1 MPEKGRIVCGVGVFL
16 FLRRQWR
23 VRVLRELLTN
33 STIPGQI
40 STTADGRTRLDFVN
54 PRPDEIDV
62 LITAKRAS

>member
-1 MPEKGRIVCGVGVFL
+1 VFL